1 MKDKTVE
8 YLDQKDLPPPPPPAN
23 PMDYIKNS
31 GDNMNYYIDDVKVNV
46 EKAKAFIEKNGNK
59 GIQIMP
65 VNGVNSLKM
74 FSKDKRV
81 GVKGGSWKDV
91 EKHLKAEIV
100 HSPEKS
106 AQLSKGY
113 SARKTFLL
121 SASRQQKPVKF
132 EIDGN
137 KASLQEVESLI
148 KKYNDVP
155 FSISTKNGNEHTFS
169 YSTNNHIEI
178 SEETLNNMYSLLF
191 KTIDPDKNTKQFNIS
206 KPTE

>member
-81 GVKGGSWKDV
+81 GVKDGSWDDV
-91 EKHLKAEIV
+91 QKHLKSGI
-100 HSPEKS
+100 
-106 AQLSKGY
+106 SK
-113 SARKTFLL
+113 
-121 SASRQQKPVKF
+121 
-132 EIDGN
+132 N
-137 KASLQEVESLI
+137 
-148 KKYNDVP
+148 
-155 FSISTKNGNEHTFS
+155 ISTQKIIGDPLDVINLNREKYTYYVDGHILDYEEALLIVAKNEHWNIYMDNVSGKTS
-169 YSTNNHIEI
+169 MMINTHDVIYGPEEIKNH
-178 SEETLNNMYSLLF
+178 S
-191 KTIDPDKNTKQFNIS
+191 DC
-206 KPTE
+206 